1 MLLLFILTIFFQI
14 YSTHLYKPFAQFRQG
29 NFLYPVFLL
38 LTECLLHWFVISKV
52 NCRKY
57 MICTVL
63 LHLLLVYL
71 ASAILLR
78 PLFSFMNYFE
88 LRIIRCDSML
98 FKEKIIWLIKTWLR
112 IDTFFIYGTVFAT
125 LLISLFRIKIFTESS
140 GKKLLKEVNAK

>member
-14 YSTHLYKPFAQFRQG
+14 YSTHLYKSFAKFNQG

-57 MICTVL
+57 MTCTIL

-71 ASAILLR
+71 TSTIFLR

-88 LRIIRCDSML
+88 LRIIHCNSML

-112 IDTFFIYGTVFAT
+112 IDTFFIYGTISAT
-125 LLISLFRIKIFTESS
+125 LLISLLRIKIFTGSS
-140 GKKLLKEVNAK
+140 RSVSKITTM